1 MFWTFIR
8 WGGTLI
14 IMLLVLAA
22 ALLGYN
28 EEIAAAVQPAAPDS
42 QPSKNFN
49 L

>member
-14 IMLLVLAA
+14 ILMLVVAA
-22 ALLGYN
+22 ALLGTAGDN
-28 EEIAAAVQPAAPDS
+28 AAAVQPAEPDV
-42 QPSKNFN
+42 QASKNFN